1 MNDLDKKIKK
11 SFRVISILQKNLK
24 KVKVGN

>member
-11 SFRVISILQKNLK
+11 NFRVISILQKNLK